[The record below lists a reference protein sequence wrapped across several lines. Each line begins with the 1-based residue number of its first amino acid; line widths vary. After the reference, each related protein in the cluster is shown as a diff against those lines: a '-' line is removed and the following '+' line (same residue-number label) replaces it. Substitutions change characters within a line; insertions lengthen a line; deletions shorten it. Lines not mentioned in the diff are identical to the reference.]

1 MLPGA
6 TFVSKLSISE
16 CLMAIEFALT
26 DSQIDYQ
33 PYGWQVY
40 SSDSRKG
47 RLTAIAK
54 SKVQGED
61 YPSFSVSFELKLQ
74 PDRLTAISWSYDAP
88 IRCSGIAETTDAA
101 LLNHLAYVQDKPAEA
116 KPSMKVSAKDLSREM
131 EPVGKQAPKVAA
143 AAGQVNRGV
152 AAVEPNKVESGAVL
166 GSIPALRP
174 NVIATTPVA
183 RGTTGGV
190 SPEVRSDQRVRTDA
204 SAAKPG
210 GWLRHFVLGD
220 CCPDCGADKVL
231 GTNQH
236 CSSDYHQ

>member
-1 MLPGA
+1 MLPGD

-16 CLMAIEFALT
+16 CLNAIEFALT
-26 DSQIDYQ
+26 DSQISYQ

-54 SKVQGED
+54 SKVQGEE

-74 PDRLTAISWSYDAP
+74 PDKLTTISWSYDAP
-88 IRCSGIAETTDAA
+88 VRCSAIAETTNAA
-101 LLNHLAYVQDKPAEA
+101 VLNHLVYVQDKPAEA
-116 KPSMKVSAKDLSREM
+116 KPSAKVPVREPSREM
-131 EPVGKQAPKVAA
+131 EPAGKLAPKAVPGQSVRDVAPIELA
-143 AAGQVNRGV
+143 KKDA
-152 AAVEPNKVESGAVL
+152 GAVL

-174 NVIATTPVA
+174 NVGSPAPAVSA
-183 RGTTGGV
+183 TTGGV
-190 SPEVRSDQRVRTDA
+190 SPGAVSPQPKRTDA
-204 SAAKPG
+204 SASKPG

-220 CCPDCGADKVL
+220 CCPDCGGGKVL
-231 GTNQH
+231 GANQH

>member
-1 MLPGA
+1 MLPGD

-16 CLMAIEFALT
+16 CLNAIEFALT
-26 DSQIDYQ
+26 DSQTSYQ

-54 SKVQGED
+54 SKVQGEE

-74 PDRLTAISWSYDAP
+74 PDRQTAISWSYDAP
-88 IRCSGIAETTDAA
+88 ARCLNIAETTNAA
-101 LLNHLAYVQDKPAEA
+101 LLSHLAYVQDKPAEA
-116 KPSMKVSAKDLSREM
+116 KPSVTVPVKELAREM
-131 EPVGKQAPKVAA
+131 EPAGALAPKTASVQ
-143 AAGQVNRGV
+143 GSRGV
-152 AAVEPNKVESGAVL
+152 SPGNSAKAEGGAVL
-166 GSIPALRP
+166 GSIPASRP
-174 NVIATTPVA
+174 NIISTTPVA
-183 RGTTGGV
+183 KSTTGGAPSV
-190 SPEVRSDQRVRTDA
+190 VGSSQPKRTDA

-210 GWLRHFVLGD
+210 GWFRHFVLGD

-231 GTNQH
+231 DANQH